1 MATTPHKAATVIL
14 VREKTSK
21 GFEVFLVRRHDD
33 SAFMGGNYVYPG
45 GKVDPADQSTDV
57 LSFCRGLSPERA
69 CEILGHLPSSEESI
83 GYWVAGLRELFEEA
97 GILLAYGAPGANWWS
112 HSTAPMGRHL
122 PSMVGTGRP
131 KMAHSSSRLA
141 SREVSYCRDDFEG
154 KMLSW
159 VNRIGQE
166 KLLHYRESLHRKD
179 FSLSHLAQ
187 EEKIFLALDQLHYY
201 AHWITPEARSVRFD
215 TRFFVALHPSGQEAS
230 HDQRETTHGLWIT
243 PHRALEENLK
253 GEVILSPPTLKT
265 LEDLSRFSYI
275 DDVLRSLQGRNT
287 STILPV
293 FVKLPS
299 EILNVF
305 PWDPEYN
312 ILRKGDMPPSIEH
325 GRLSEPGD
333 NTTRVVLRK
342 GRWYPYCRT

>member
-1 MATTPHKAATVIL
+1 MIVTPHKAATVIL

-83 GYWVAGLRELFEEA
+83 AYWVAGLRELFEEA
-97 GILLAYGAPGANWWS
+97 GILLAY
-112 HSTAPMGRHL
+112 
-122 PSMVGTGRP
+122 
-131 KMAHSSSRLA
+131 
-141 SREVSYCRDDFEG
+141 DFEG
-154 KMLSW
+154 KMLSY
-159 VNRIGQE
+159 VNGIGQE

-179 FSLSHLAQ
+179 LSLSHLAQ
-187 EEKIFLALDQLHYY
+187 QEKIFLALDQLNYY
-201 AHWITPEARSVRFD
+201 AHWITPEARSIRFD

-265 LEDLSRFSYI
+265 LEDLSRFSSI
-275 DDVLRSLQGRNT
+275 DTVLRSLQGRNT